1 MPMNLI
7 LSQWLPLSLSVAAL
21 AGFVVVIM
29 AQLRTHREQRELL
42 SLLKGIKNH
51 KNADLEAKTKAEFD
65 AVRTELQNSEEA
77 RQKLAEQVNELS
89 DKYSGLL
96 ASHQK
101 LLKTLK
107 DQESAI
113 REVAEQDPASKFYQR
128 AAKLVRQGASLEEV
142 MEACELPR
150 AEAELVFSL
159 YRASE

>member
-1 MPMNLI
+1 MNAI
-7 LSQWLPLSLSVAAL
+7 LSQWLPLSLSLAAL

-29 AQLRTHREQRELL
+29 AQLRTHNEQKELL
-42 SLLKGIKNH
+42 KLLRGIKSKQNE
-51 KNADLEAKTKAEFD
+51 ALEAATEEEFSAIRAELKVGAQSRD
-65 AVRTELQNSEEA
+65 ELQ
-77 RQKLAEQVNELS
+77 EQLNELS
-89 DKYSGLL
+89 DKYTGLL

-101 LLKTLK
+101 LLKAIK
-107 DQESAI
+107 EQESAI

-159 YRASE
+159 YRAET

>member
-1 MPMNLI
+1 MNVI
-7 LSQWLPLSLSVAAL
+7 LGQWLPLSLSLAAL

-29 AQLRTHREQRELL
+29 AQLRTHNEQKELLTLLRGIKSKQNEALEAATEEEFSAIRSELKSGAQTREQ
-42 SLLKGIKNH
+42 
-51 KNADLEAKTKAEFD
+51 
-65 AVRTELQNSEEA
+65 LQ
-77 RQKLAEQVNELS
+77 EQLNELS
-89 DKYSGLL
+89 DKYTGLL

-101 LLKTLK
+101 LLKAIK
-107 DQESAI
+107 EQESAI

-159 YRASE
+159 YRAET